1 MQFGQLNRRT
11 FITLLGGAAAST
23 LAARAQQPGQLAR
36 IGFLTLATGPTPSI
50 KGFQH
55 GLQQLGY
62 VEGQNLVLIY
72 RWAAGQTDQ
81 LADLAG
87 ELLQLNVDVIVSNS
101 TEAILAVRDRSKT
114 IPLVMT
120 AISDPIG
127 NKLVASFARPGGNTT
142 GVTLFS
148 TELAGKR
155 LELLKEIV
163 PRLARIALLVQRDH
177 PPTATLIT
185 ETQSAARALN
195 LALQIFEVRPEEI
208 VEGFRSIEKEPPDAL
223 IVQQTTSF
231 NIHLQ
236 QIADLANSR
245 RLPTVHPTRE
255 FVEAGGLLAYG
266 PSLFALGE
274 RAAWYVDRILKG
286 TKPADLPVEQP
297 TKFELVINLK
307 TARALGLTV
316 PATLLAT
323 ADEVIE

>member
-1 MQFGQLNRRT
+1 MQFDRVKRRE
-11 FITLLGGAAAST
+11 FITLLGGAAAWP

-36 IGFLTLATGPTPSI
+36 IGFLTLATGPTPAI

-62 VEGQNLVLIY
+62 VEGQNLILIF
-72 RWAAGQTDQ
+72 RWAAGQTDRLAE
-81 LADLAG
+81 LADD
-87 ELLQLNVDVIVSNS
+87 LLRLNVDVIASNS

-120 AISDPIG
+120 SISDPIG

-155 LELLKEIV
+155 LELLREIV
-163 PRLARIALLVQRDH
+163 PRLARVGLLVQRDH

-185 ETQSAARALN
+185 ETQSAAQAYN
-195 LALQIFEVRPEEI
+195 LALQVFEVRPDEI
-208 VEGFRSIEKEPPDAL
+208 NQGFRSIEKEPPDAL

-231 NIHLQ
+231 TIHLR
-236 QIADLANSR
+236 QIADLAKSR
-245 RLPTVHPTRE
+245 GLPTVHQARE
-255 FVEAGGLLAYG
+255 FVQAGGLLAYG
-266 PSLFALGE
+266 PSIFALGE
-274 RAAWYVDRILKG
+274 RAAWYIDRILKG

-297 TKFELVINLK
+297 TKLELVINLK

-316 PATLLAT
+316 PPTVLAI